1 MRTAR
6 VAIEATLWLLFTS
19 GLAFATDMLKAVGLP
34 PAEGTIVSAAFS
46 PDNIHLAIIRS
57 NASDRQNELH
67 VLDVRTGKEVSHVS
81 VQEESFCQDSQHAM
95 SYSSDGRYLLLTA
108 TGADAVLVF
117 DTTEFQ
123 VAKRIVLHPLAR
135 PLLSQRPNYFRG
147 VISLATA
154 SKADIFGV
162 LTHDELRGNEIFM
175 GSFSSLAISK
185 SWSIGQGRTFSQIGH
200 SALSLADDGLQVAVS
215 ILPEGNKVPK
225 NFDNLRLYDS
235 KTGSPLNM
243 IRTGALIGQIKVLP
257 DQTVL
262 TARLD
267 APSMFGKKACL
278 EIWSFATGKLTQ
290 TYCDANLNVE
300 VTFAT
305 AKTNSIVVGF
315 AAQVHKDFE
324 GHIEKVNGRIIVWN
338 APGNIVS
345 ESQEFPNLVRDIVVS
360 PDSNWIF
367 AAQTLFSR

>member
-81 VQEESFCQDSQHAM
+81 VQEESFRQDSQHAM

-135 PLLSQRPNYFRG
+135 PLLSQRPNNFRG

-162 LTHDELRGNEIFM
+162 LTHDELRGNEIFI

-243 IRTGALIGQIKVLP
+243 IRTGALIGRSKYYQIRP
-257 DQTVL
+257 
-262 TARLD
+262 
-267 APSMFGKKACL
+267 
-278 EIWSFATGKLTQ
+278 
-290 TYCDANLNVE
+290 Y
-300 VTFAT
+300 
-305 AKTNSIVVGF
+305 
-315 AAQVHKDFE
+315 
-324 GHIEKVNGRIIVWN
+324 
-338 APGNIVS
+338 
-345 ESQEFPNLVRDIVVS
+345 
-360 PDSNWIF
+360 
-367 AAQTLFSR
+367 